1 MKKANM
7 QYFKLE
13 KLKQQKERLKEKPR
27 IIKKTL
33 NNRILKTYEGIYTIN
48 GICELSKD
56 DVEDL
61 IEMNGKEFDKY
72 CRDLGLTC
80 WIVRG

>member
-1 MKKANM
+1 MKYKSM
-7 QYFKLE
+7 QYFKQE
-13 KLKQQKERLKEKPR
+13 KLRQHKERLKEKPR

-33 NNRILKTYEGIYTIN
+33 NNRLLKTYEGIYTIN
-48 GICELSKD
+48 GIYEVIKD
-56 DVEDL
+56 EVEDL

-72 CRDLGLTC
+72 CRNLGLTC